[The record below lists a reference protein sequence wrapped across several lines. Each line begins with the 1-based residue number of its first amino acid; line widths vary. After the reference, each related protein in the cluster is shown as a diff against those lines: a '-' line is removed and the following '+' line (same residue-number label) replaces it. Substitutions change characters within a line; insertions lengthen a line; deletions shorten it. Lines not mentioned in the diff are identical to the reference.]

1 MTSSGPDQ
9 VDIAVAGAGIVGLA
23 VALGVKRDAPAG
35 SVVAVCDATLA
46 ETGQTSRSLRAVA
59 IAAGSRRLLERLGV
73 WTAVASAAQPI
84 NDMVLTDTRPGA
96 MPPPIYL
103 SFAGDVAPGEP
114 FAHMI
119 VQEQLSD
126 ALLEACRRAGVLLLG
141 RRIGDLAV
149 RPHAIVLDPGRAPV
163 AARLLVAADGGR
175 SLLRER
181 AGIRTTGWDYGQT
194 AIVATLAHDR
204 DHEGRA
210 TQHFL
215 PGGPLAMLPL
225 LANDGTRRRVSI
237 VWTERQVEAERLL
250 ALPASAFV
258 AALRERVGHAYGDLR
273 LEDRPSGRPLRL
285 RLARSLVA
293 PRLALVGDAARLVHP
308 LAGQG
313 LNLGLRDAG
322 ALGEAVVA
330 AMALGLDPG
339 SPQVLARYQQ
349 ARRSDSVALAAT
361 TDMLNRLFSSDSAPL
376 RLIRDVGLGLVD
388 RAPGLKRF
396 LMRQAAGLAEPRPR
410 LEPRRRPDAG

>member
-1 MTSSGPDQ
+1 MTSSRPDR

-35 SVVAVCDATLA
+35 SVVAVCDAALA
-46 ETGQTSRSLRAVA
+46 ETGRSPRSLRAVA
-59 IAAGSRRLLERLGV
+59 IAAGSRRLLERLGA
-73 WTAVASAAQPI
+73 WSALRAAAQPI
-84 NDMVLTDTRPGA
+84 TEMVLTDTRAGA
-96 MPPPIYL
+96 MPPPVYL

-119 VQEQLSD
+119 LHEDLRD
-126 ALLEACRRAGVLLLG
+126 ALLDACRRTGVLLQE
-141 RRIGDLAV
+141 RRISEFAV
-149 RPHAIVLDPGRAPV
+149 RPHAVVLDPGREPV
-163 AARLLVAADGGR
+163 EARLLVAADGAK

-181 AGIRTTGWDYGQT
+181 AGLKTTGWDYDQT

-225 LANDGTRRRVSI
+225 LAENGTRRRLSI
-237 VWTERQVEAERLL
+237 VWTERQAEAERLL

-258 AALRERVGHAYGDLR
+258 AALRGRVGHAYGALR
-273 LEDRPSGRPLRL
+273 LEDRPSGHRLRL

-293 PRLALVGDAARLVHP
+293 PRMALVGDAARTIHP

-313 LNLGLRDAG
+313 HNLGLRDAG
-322 ALGEAVVA
+322 ALGEAIVA
-330 AMALGLDPG
+330 AMSLGLDPG
-339 SPQVLARYQQ
+339 APQVLARYQQ
-349 ARRSDSVALAAT
+349 ARRADSVALAAT
-361 TDMLNRLFSSDSAPL
+361 TDALNRLFSSDSAPL
-376 RLIRDVGLGLVD
+376 RLIRDIGLGLVD
-388 RAPGLKRF
+388 RAPGFKRL
-396 LMRQAAGLAEPRPR
+396 LMRQAAG
-410 LEPRRRPDAG
+410 